1 MLMFFSDL
9 PTILAFRAAVT
20 ATTSSIPVIS
30 GSTDALDAHPAH
42 TVTDLLVFRQHM
54 RSVKYPEPL

>member
-9 PTILAFRAAVT
+9 PTILAFS